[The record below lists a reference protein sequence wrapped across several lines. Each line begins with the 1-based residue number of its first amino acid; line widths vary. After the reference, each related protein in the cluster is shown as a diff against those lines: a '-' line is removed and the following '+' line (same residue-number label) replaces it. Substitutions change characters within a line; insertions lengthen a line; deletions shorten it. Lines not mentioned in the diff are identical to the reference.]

1 MILSEKSERY
11 RVIYLDEVARFHLK
25 RYLDTR
31 TDDNPALFVAQ
42 RKPFARLS
50 VNGLRDVIKRIGKR
64 EGMSCRVYPH
74 KMRKTLGMNLKNR
87 GADIGIIQEIMGH
100 ASPEVTARY
109 YAESTPETLRSIR
122 IRTSA

>member
-64 EGMSCRVYPH
+64 EGMSCRY
-74 KMRKTLGMNLKNR
+74 
-87 GADIGIIQEIMGH
+87 
-100 ASPEVTARY
+100 
-109 YAESTPETLRSIR
+109 
-122 IRTSA
+122 IRTRCVKRSA